1 MGRGY
6 NHLTPD
12 IALNDSVTTRFIMP
26 TPYDHI
32 NQKTAEKQYSSRMCF
47 VCGVENPAGLHA
59 HFYQVDDTTCVGRF
73 LPADHHQGYPGRV
86 HGGVVA
92 SMMDETL
99 GRAVWGDAKTWG
111 VTAELTIRY
120 RNPVPLGEM
129 LTVVGRLTRDTRRLF
144 EAEGEL
150 ITADGAVAVVAHGK
164 YIKIPLEQILADT
177 AEAGLDPDLE
187 LFVIPD
193 PEE

>member
-1 MGRGY
+1 MHQGY
-6 NHLTPD
+6 NQDDFPVNSIPAHRYFP
-12 IALNDSVTTRFIMP
+12 MP
-26 TPYDHI
+26 THYDHI
-32 NQKTAEKQYSSRMCF
+32 NQKTADKQYSSRMCF

-59 HFYQVDDTTCVGRF
+59 HFYQVDDVTCVGRF

-92 SMMDETL
+92 AMMDETL

-120 RNPVPLGEM
+120 KNPVPLGEM

-144 EAEGEL
+144 VAEGEMM
-150 ITADGAVAVVAHGK
+150 TADGQVVVTARGK
-164 YIKIPLEQILADT
+164 YVKIPLERILEDT
-177 AEAGLDPDLE
+177 AAAGLNPDLE
-187 LFVIPD
+187 LFVVPD
-193 PEE
+193 PED

>member
-1 MGRGY
+1 
-6 NHLTPD
+6 
-12 IALNDSVTTRFIMP
+12 MP

-32 NQKTAEKQYSSRMCF
+32 NQKTAEKQYSSNMCF
-47 VCGVENPAGLHA
+47 VCGVKNPAGLHA
-59 HFYQVDDTTCVGRF
+59 HFYQVDAATCVGRF

-150 ITADGAVAVVAHGK
+150 ITADGTVAVVAHGK
-164 YIKIPLEQILADT
+164 YIKIPLEQIIADT
-177 AEAGLDPDLE
+177 AEAGMDPDLE
-187 LFVIPD
+187 LFIVPD

>member
-1 MGRGY
+1 
-6 NHLTPD
+6 
-12 IALNDSVTTRFIMP
+12 MP
-26 TPYDHI
+26 TPYDHV

-59 HFYQVDDTTCVGRF
+59 HFYQVDDVTCVGRF

-99 GRAVWGDAKTWG
+99 GRAIWGDAKTWG

-150 ITADGAVAVVAHGK
+150 ITADGTVAVVAHGK
-164 YIKIPLEQILADT
+164 YIKIPLEQIINDAD
-177 AEAGLDPDLE
+177 EEERDPNLD
-187 LFVIPD
+187 LFIVPD
-193 PEE
+193 PEDWK

>member
-1 MGRGY
+1 
-6 NHLTPD
+6 
-12 IALNDSVTTRFIMP
+12 MP

-32 NQKTAEKQYSSRMCF
+32 NQKTAEKQYSSNMCF
-47 VCGVENPAGLHA
+47 VCGVKNPAGLHA
-59 HFYQVDDTTCVGRF
+59 HFYQVDATTCVGRF

-150 ITADGAVAVVAHGK
+150 ITADGTVAVVAHGK
-164 YIKIPLEQILADT
+164 YIKIPLEQIIADT
-177 AEAGLDPDLE
+177 AEAGMDPDLE
-187 LFVIPD
+187 LFIVPD

>member
-1 MGRGY
+1 
-6 NHLTPD
+6 
-12 IALNDSVTTRFIMP
+12 MP

-32 NQKTAEKQYSSRMCF
+32 NQRTAEKQYNSHMCF

-59 HFYQVDDTTCVGRF
+59 HFYQVDDNTCVGRF

-86 HGGVVA
+86 HGGIVA
-92 SMMDETL
+92 SMMDETM
-99 GRAVWGDAKTWG
+99 GRAIWGDAKTWG

-129 LTVVGRLTRDTRRLF
+129 LTVVGRLTRDSRRLF

-150 ITADGAVAVVAHGK
+150 ITADGTVAVVAHGK
-164 YIKIPLEQILADT
+164 YIKIPLEQIMEQT
-177 AEAGLDPDLE
+177 QGEVIDPNLE
-187 LFVIPD
+187 LFIVPD

>member
-1 MGRGY
+1 VHQGY
-6 NHLTPD
+6 NQDDFPVNSIPAHRYFP
-12 IALNDSVTTRFIMP
+12 MP
-26 TPYDHI
+26 THYDHI
-32 NQKTAEKQYSSRMCF
+32 NQKTADKQYSSRMCF

-59 HFYQVDDTTCVGRF
+59 HFYQVDDVTCVGRF

-92 SMMDETL
+92 AMMDETL

-120 RNPVPLGEM
+120 KNPVPLGEM

-144 EAEGEL
+144 VAEGEMM
-150 ITADGAVAVVAHGK
+150 TADGQVVVTARGK
-164 YIKIPLEQILADT
+164 YVKIPLERILEDT
-177 AEAGLDPDLE
+177 AAAGLNPDLE
-187 LFVIPD
+187 LFVVPD
-193 PEE
+193 PED